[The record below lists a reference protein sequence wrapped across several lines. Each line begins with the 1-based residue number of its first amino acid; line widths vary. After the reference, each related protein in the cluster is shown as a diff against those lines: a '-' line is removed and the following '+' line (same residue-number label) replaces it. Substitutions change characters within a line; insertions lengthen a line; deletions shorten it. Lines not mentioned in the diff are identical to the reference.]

1 MHIKK
6 IPVFASRPVSLT
18 EKIHPQDTCTC
29 SSNKCNKIEIYNK
42 FTTLDKNEKETYL
55 GKHI

>member
-42 FTTLDKNEKETYL
+42 FTTLDKNEK
-55 GKHI
+55 KPI